1 MTVII
6 RSLNLIINLMAP
18 IVHSQ

>member
-1 MTVII
+1 MTVTI